1 MKKLAAA
8 LSVFLVTCALV
19 ACSNSNTPQTVAKQ
33 YIAAMYAGDVDA
45 AFQLFYFTDAD
56 KKEIGVEDLMRG
68 KIKAMA
74 HEAKQSADAKGGV
87 AKISTSEPSYSNEKK
102 HAKVAVTI
110 QFNNDE
116 STMTTVRLIATDKGW
131 LIRPRLL

>member
-1 MKKLAAA
+1 MKKLASIFFFC
-8 LSVFLVTCALV
+8 SVACFLT

-33 YIAAMYAGDVDA
+33 YVSAMYAGNVDA
-45 AFQLFYFTDAD
+45 AFELFYFTESD

-74 HEAKQSADAKGGV
+74 QQAKQSADEKGGI
-87 AKISTSEPSYSNEKK
+87 AKISTSEPSYSNEKNY
-102 HAKVAVTI
+102 AKVAVTI

-116 STMTTVRLIATDKGW
+116 STMTTVQLISTDKGW